1 MLTAVNSAETV
12 IVATVVIVSTV
23 AGGLIVF
30 TLADVEVVVGP
41 VVVAGVAMIVT
52 TAVGVSAAT
61 VVKFVVVEVNVG
73 TIVIDSLDFVGEI
86 TEKNSEV
93 LSVSAT
99 FIVFSDVE
107 SVVVS
112 TIVVG
117 NVVILLVVLSGVFD
131 DDKNDVRDGNVGASD
146 VVIVE
151 GIAIAVVIVVSVV
164 IVVAAGCDGV
174 AEIP

>member
-30 TLADVEVVVGP
+30 TLADVEVVVGA

-112 TIVVG
+112 TIVVVVG

-146 VVIVE
+146 VVIFF
-151 GIAIAVVIVVSVV
+151 AASVIICLPS
-164 IVVAAGCDGV
+164 
-174 AEIP
+174 